1 MQTATESHAHSEQL
15 QLVGFQLGQE
25 EFALDI
31 LRVQEIIRTQQLT
44 RVPNLPDYI
53 DGVINLRGKVIP
65 VIKLRRR
72 LGLESSTTDKN
83 TRIVV
88 VDVHGQVLG
97 FVVDAVSQV
106 IRMSS
111 EVVEPTPRL
120 GRVERDYVSGVG
132 KIDDRLLLLLDL
144 DKLMD
149 QDEAEQAEAAA
160 EAAPVQ

>member
-1 MQTATESHAHSEQL
+1 MQAVTENRSSIEQL
-15 QLVGFQLGQE
+15 QLVGFQLGAE
-25 EFALDI
+25 EFGLDI

-72 LGLESSTTDKN
+72 LGFENSDTDKD

-88 VDVHGQVLG
+88 VDVHGQTIG

-111 EVVEPTPRL
+111 DVVEPTPRL
-120 GRVERDYVSGVG
+120 GRIERDYVRGVG
-132 KIDDRLLLLLDL
+132 KIDDRLLLLIDL

-149 QDEAEQAEAAA
+149 SDEAVEAEHAAEQA
-160 EAAPVQ
+160 PVQ